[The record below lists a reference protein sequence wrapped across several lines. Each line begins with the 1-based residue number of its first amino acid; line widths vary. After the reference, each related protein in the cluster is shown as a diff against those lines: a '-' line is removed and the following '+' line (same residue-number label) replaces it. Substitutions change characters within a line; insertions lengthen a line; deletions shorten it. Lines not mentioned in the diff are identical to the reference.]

1 MPHADHAAY
10 SNGGFFIEKSMTE
23 ETGAVAPA
31 TERAAIAP
39 AGTETTKPTP
49 SVPEGEAAPDQAE
62 TTEGTETE
70 QPDSEGDGDSTAR
83 PKLTRNQRLQ
93 RKAARLSTMVA
104 EQAAELEKLRASTSK
119 ADTDSEPKE
128 ADYNGDWTRWQADH
142 TAWKVTNN
150 LKGVFQEQKQQDQ
163 AAALKERVREANDDF
178 LERVEDIKPRI
189 PDYDEAIIA
198 FTKSGG
204 QFAPH
209 VQEELRDSEKGPLLA
224 YQLAKNPQLA
234 AELNA
239 MSPRDAAREIGRLEA
254 KTSLP
259 QPKKQTQAPAP
270 LAAVKGGA
278 TPSKDIFELAKG
290 EDASAFIDAERKR
303 KAARA

>member
-1 MPHADHAAY
+1 
-10 SNGGFFIEKSMTE
+10 MTE

-31 TERAAIAP
+31 TEQAAIAP
-39 AGTETTKPTP
+39 AGTETTTPTP
-49 SVPEGEAAPDQAE
+49 SVPDGEAATVQAE

-104 EQAAELEKLRASTSK
+104 EQAAELERLRASSSK

-128 ADYNGDWTRWQADH
+128 ADYNGDWTKYQAEYA
-142 TAWKVTNN
+142 AWRAGQVIERKLSEREQRDTTQRLQEKV
-150 LKGVFQEQKQQDQ
+150 Q
-163 AAALKERVREANDDF
+163 EANDDF

-224 YQLAKNPQLA
+224 YQLAKNPALA

-278 TPSKDIFELAKG
+278 TPSKDLNELAKS
-290 EDASAFIDAERKR
+290 EDISEFIKASQAR